1 MSKYT
6 PHYCRDG
13 NRVILKEVV
22 READRL
28 GNLYDLT
35 YVTYLDK
42 KDKEHREVILVKHLG
57 QPHDETPELCRR
69 SDPDPSA
76 AGRPLL

>member
-1 MSKYT
+1 MNKYV

-13 NRVILKEVV
+13 NRVISKEVV

-28 GNLYDLT
+28 GYLYDLT

-42 KDKEHREVILVKHLG
+42 KGKEHREVIQVKHLG
-57 QPHDETPELCRR
+57 QPHAQTP
-69 SDPDPSA
+69 
-76 AGRPLL
+76 